1 MSIHL
6 IPPQRLQQ
14 QQIVQSAFSSI
25 GELVR
30 HMGAIQ
36 AQDYAMSKWAVGLR
50 VPSVTDA
57 GVEAALDSGEL
68 VRTHVLRPTWHLV
81 SGQDVR
87 WMLALTGQR
96 IKAASAAR
104 DRDLGID
111 AALYAR
117 TNDLIVKALEGG
129 NHLTREELMQAIER
143 GGVPTD
149 ASRAV
154 HFMMNAE
161 VDGLVCNGVMR
172 GKTHTYALIDE
183 KVPPAPMLSREEAI
197 HTLAQRY
204 FTSHGPATLAD
215 FHWWSGLSMPDAR
228 AGLESIRKL
237 LESFEAAD
245 KVYFSP
251 SPPALQTVTP
261 NVFFLPAFDEYCV
274 SYKDRNAVFRP
285 EWQGQAITSNGI
297 FKPILVVNGLVEGIW
312 KRSIG
317 KNKMSV
323 EVSFF
328 QSAPVCSIDDLQQ
341 AAQHYEAFMGFPA
354 DIKAG

>member
-1 MSIHL
+1 MSL
-6 IPPQRLQQ
+6 SSIPPLRLQQ
-14 QQIVQSAFSSI
+14 QQIAQSAISSI

-36 AQDYAMSKWAVGLR
+36 AQDYPMSKWAVGLR
-50 VPSVTDA
+50 VPNATDA
-57 GVEAALDSGEL
+57 AVEAALDRGEL

-81 SGQDVR
+81 AGQDVR

-129 NHLTREELMQAIER
+129 HHLTREELMQSIER
-143 GGVPTD
+143 GGVATD

-183 KVPPAPMLSREEAI
+183 KIPAAPVLSREEAI

-204 FTSHGPATLAD
+204 FTSHAPATLAD

-228 AGLESIRKL
+228 AGLESVRNT
-237 LESFEAAD
+237 LESFEIEG
-245 KVYFSP
+245 KVYFTP
-251 SPPALQTVTP
+251 SLPSIQTAATG
-261 NVFFLPAFDEYCV
+261 VFFLPAFDEYCV

-285 EWQGQAITSNGI
+285 EWQGHAITSNGI
-297 FKPILVVNGLVEGIW
+297 FKPILIVNGLVEGIW
-312 KRSIG
+312 KRSVG
-317 KNKMSV
+317 KNKISM

-328 QSAPVCSIDDLQQ
+328 QSAPVCSKADLQQ
-341 AAQHYEAFMGFPA
+341 AAQNYEAFMGFPA
-354 DIKAG
+354 DIKVG